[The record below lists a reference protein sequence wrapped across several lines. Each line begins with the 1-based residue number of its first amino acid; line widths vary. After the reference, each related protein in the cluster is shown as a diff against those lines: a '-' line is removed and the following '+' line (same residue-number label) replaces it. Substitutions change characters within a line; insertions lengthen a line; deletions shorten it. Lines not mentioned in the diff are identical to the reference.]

1 MEVIKRYDISSFEP
15 WSGAVTLWGIIEKA
29 GKVDELAAF
38 VAEVEGGDE
47 IDETALNDLIWFEG
61 DMICEHLWGRDEDY
75 ILRHQERIE
84 NGEDPDEIDEDE
96 DSDEEGGEA

>member
-1 MEVIKRYDISSFEP
+1 MEIVKRCDISAFEP

-29 GKVDELAAF
+29 GKVDDLAAF
-38 VAEVEGGDE
+38 VAEVKGGDE
-47 IDETALNDLIWFEG
+47 IEEEELNDLIWFEG

-75 ILRHQERIE
+75 IRSHQNRIE

-96 DSDEEGGEA
+96 EGGEE

>member
-1 MEVIKRYDISSFEP
+1 MEIVKRCDISAFEP

-29 GKVDELAAF
+29 GKVDELAEF

-75 ILRHQERIE
+75 IRSHQNRIE
-84 NGEDPDEIDEDE
+84 NGEDPDEIDEA
-96 DSDEEGGEA
+96 EEGGEE

>member
-1 MEVIKRYDISSFEP
+1 MEIVKRYDISAFEP

-29 GKVDELAAF
+29 GKVDDLAAF
-38 VAEVEGGDE
+38 VAEVKGGDE
-47 IDETALNDLIWFEG
+47 IEEGELNDLIWFEG

-96 DSDEEGGEA
+96 EGGEE

>member
-1 MEVIKRYDISSFEP
+1 MEIVKRCDISAFEP

-29 GKVDELAAF
+29 GKVDDLAAF
-38 VAEVEGGDE
+38 VAEVKGGDE
-47 IDETALNDLIWFEG
+47 IEEGELNDLIWFEG

-75 ILRHQERIE
+75 IRSHQNRIE

-96 DSDEEGGEA
+96 EGGEE

>member
-1 MEVIKRYDISSFEP
+1 MEIVKRCDISAFEP

-29 GKVDELAAF
+29 GKVDELAEF
-38 VAEVEGGDE
+38 VAEVEGGDK

-75 ILRHQERIE
+75 IRSHQNRIE

-96 DSDEEGGEA
+96 EGGEE

>member
-1 MEVIKRYDISSFEP
+1 MEIVKRYDISAFEP

-29 GKVDELAAF
+29 GKVDELAEF
-38 VAEVEGGDE
+38 VAEVEGGEE

-75 ILRHQERIE
+75 ILRHQDRIE
-84 NGEDPDEIDEDE
+84 NGEEPDEIDEDE
-96 DSDEEGGEA
+96 EGGEE

>member
-1 MEVIKRYDISSFEP
+1 MEIVKRCDISAFEP

-29 GKVDELAAF
+29 GKVDDLAAF
-38 VAEVEGGDE
+38 VAEVKGGDE
-47 IDETALNDLIWFEG
+47 IEEGELNDLIWFDG

-75 ILRHQERIE
+75 IRSHQNRIE

-96 DSDEEGGEA
+96 EGGEE

>member
-1 MEVIKRYDISSFEP
+1 MEIVKRCDISAFEP
-15 WSGAVTLWGIIEKA
+15 WSGEVTLWGIIEKA
-29 GKVDELAAF
+29 GKVDELAEF

-75 ILRHQERIE
+75 IRSHQNRIE
-84 NGEDPDEIDEDE
+84 NGEEPDEIDEDE
-96 DSDEEGGEA
+96 EGGEA

>member
-1 MEVIKRYDISSFEP
+1 MEIVKRYDISAFEP

-29 GKVDELAAF
+29 GKVDELAEF

-75 ILRHQERIE
+75 ILRHQDRIE
-84 NGEDPDEIDEDE
+84 NGEEPDEIDEDE
-96 DSDEEGGEA
+96 EGGEE

>member
-1 MEVIKRYDISSFEP
+1 MEIVKRYDISAFEP

-29 GKVDELAAF
+29 GKVDELAEF
-38 VAEVEGGDE
+38 VAEVEGGEE

-75 ILRHQERIE
+75 ILRHQDRIE
-84 NGEDPDEIDEDE
+84 NGEEPDEIDEDE
-96 DSDEEGGEA
+96 EWGEE

>member
-1 MEVIKRYDISSFEP
+1 MEIVKRCDISAFEP

-29 GKVDELAAF
+29 GKVDELAEF
-38 VAEVEGGDE
+38 VAEVDGGDE

-61 DMICEHLWGRDEDY
+61 DAICEHLWGRDEDY

-84 NGEDPDEIDEDE
+84 NGEEPDEIDEDE
-96 DSDEEGGEA
+96 EGGEA

>member
-1 MEVIKRYDISSFEP
+1 MEIVKRYDISAFEP

-29 GKVDELAAF
+29 GKVDELAEF
-38 VAEVEGGDE
+38 VAEVDGGDE

-61 DMICEHLWGRDEDY
+61 DMICEHLWVRDEDY

-84 NGEDPDEIDEDE
+84 NGEEPDEIDEDE
-96 DSDEEGGEA
+96 EGGEA

>member
-1 MEVIKRYDISSFEP
+1 MEIVKRCDISTFEP

-38 VAEVEGGDE
+38 VAEVKGGDE
-47 IDETALNDLIWFEG
+47 IEDVELNDLIWFEG

-75 ILRHQERIE
+75 IRSHQERIE

-96 DSDEEGGEA
+96 EGGEA

>member
-1 MEVIKRYDISSFEP
+1 MEIVKRCDISTFEP

-38 VAEVEGGDE
+38 VAEVKGGDE
-47 IDETALNDLIWFEG
+47 IEEEELNDLIWFEG

-75 ILRHQERIE
+75 IRSHQNRIE

-96 DSDEEGGEA
+96 EGGEA

>member
-1 MEVIKRYDISSFEP
+1 MEIVKRCDISAFEP

-29 GKVDELAAF
+29 GKVDELAEF
-38 VAEVEGGDE
+38 VAEVKGGDE
-47 IDETALNDLIWFEG
+47 IEEGELNDLIWFEG

-75 ILRHQERIE
+75 IRSHQNRIE

-96 DSDEEGGEA
+96 EGGEA

>member
-1 MEVIKRYDISSFEP
+1 MEIVKRCDISAFEP

-29 GKVDELAAF
+29 GKVDDLAAF
-38 VAEVEGGDE
+38 VAEVKGGDE
-47 IDETALNDLIWFEG
+47 IEDEELNDLIWFEG

-75 ILRHQERIE
+75 IRSHKNRIE

-96 DSDEEGGEA
+96 EGGEA

>member
-1 MEVIKRYDISSFEP
+1 MNIVKRYDISAFEP

-29 GKVDELAAF
+29 GKVDDLAAF
-38 VAEVEGGDE
+38 VAEVKGGDE
-47 IDETALNDLIWFEG
+47 IEEGELNDLIWFEG

-75 ILRHQERIE
+75 IRSHQNRIE

-96 DSDEEGGEA
+96 EGGEA

>member
-1 MEVIKRYDISSFEP
+1 MNIVKRYDISAFEP

-75 ILRHQERIE
+75 IRSHQNRIE

-96 DSDEEGGEA
+96 EGGEA

>member
-29 GKVDELAAF
+29 GKVDELAEF
-38 VAEVEGGDE
+38 VAEVECGDE
-47 IDETALNDLIWFEG
+47 IDETALNDLLWFEG
-61 DMICEHLWGRDEDY
+61 DMICEHIWGRDEDY

-96 DSDEEGGEA
+96 EGGAE

>member
-1 MEVIKRYDISSFEP
+1 MNIVKKYDISAFEP
-15 WSGAVTLWGIIEKA
+15 WSGAVTLWGIIDKA

-38 VAEVEGGDE
+38 VAEVEGDDE

-61 DMICEHLWGRDEDY
+61 DAICEHLWGRDEDY

-84 NGEDPDEIDEDE
+84 NGEEPDEIDEDE
-96 DSDEEGGEA
+96 DEEGGEA

>member
-1 MEVIKRYDISSFEP
+1 MEIVKRYDISAFEP

-29 GKVDELAAF
+29 GKVDDLAAF
-38 VAEVEGGDE
+38 VAEVKGGDE
-47 IDETALNDLIWFEG
+47 IEEEELNDLIWFEG

-75 ILRHQERIE
+75 ILRHQNRIE

-96 DSDEEGGEA
+96 EGGEE

>member
-1 MEVIKRYDISSFEP
+1 MEIVKRYDISAFET

-29 GKVDELAAF
+29 GKVDELAEF

-47 IDETALNDLIWFEG
+47 IDETALNDLMWFER

-75 ILRHQERIE
+75 VLRHQERIE
-84 NGEDPDEIDEDE
+84 NGEEPDEIDEDE
-96 DSDEEGGEA
+96 EGGEA

>member
-1 MEVIKRYDISSFEP
+1 MEIVKRYDISAFEP

-29 GKVDELAAF
+29 GKVDDLAAF
-38 VAEVEGGDE
+38 VAEVKGGDE
-47 IDETALNDLIWFEG
+47 IEEGELNDLIWFEG

-75 ILRHQERIE
+75 IRSHQNRIE

-96 DSDEEGGEA
+96 EGGEE

>member
-1 MEVIKRYDISSFEP
+1 MEIVKRYDISAFEP

-29 GKVDELAAF
+29 GKVDELAEF

-47 IDETALNDLIWFEG
+47 IDETALNDIIWFEG

-84 NGEDPDEIDEDE
+84 NGEEPDEIDD
-96 DSDEEGGEA
+96 DEEGGEA

>member
-1 MEVIKRYDISSFEP
+1 MDVVKKYDISAFEP

-29 GKVDELAAF
+29 GKVDELAEF
-38 VAEVEGGDE
+38 VAEVEGEDE

-75 ILRHQERIE
+75 ILRHQNRIE

-96 DSDEEGGEA
+96 EGGEA

>member
-1 MEVIKRYDISSFEP
+1 MEIVKRCDISTFEP

-38 VAEVEGGDE
+38 VAEVKGGDE
-47 IDETALNDLIWFEG
+47 IEDVELNDLIWFEG

-75 ILRHQERIE
+75 IRSHQERIE

-96 DSDEEGGEA
+96 EGGEE